1 MNSDELKGKWTEM
14 KGKARSKW
22 GELTD
27 DELAQVEGD
36 REQLIG
42 LIQQKYGK
50 ARADAEREVDTWMQ
64 SAA

>member
-1 MNSDELKGKWTEM
+1 MNSDEMKGKWTQM
-14 KGKARSKW
+14 KGRARERW

-42 LIQQKYGK
+42 LVQERYGR
-50 ARADAEREVDTWMQ
+50 ARTEAEREVDQWMRD
-64 SAA
+64 AA

>member
-1 MNSDELKGKWTEM
+1 MNSDELKGRWTEM

-50 ARADAEREVDTWMQ
+50 AKADAEREVDTWMDS
-64 SAA
+64 SA